1 MEQTMSLD
9 TWKASMRE
17 YDPEVRLLW
26 NSQEA
31 RRVSRDLQRQ
41 FDKALDID
49 PESRHATF
57 IISTSDVDRMN
68 DRVNVDGWS
77 LDGYTGV
84 VLFNHDYYSLPMGN
98 DKGTTRVVTLEQT
111 TDNKAL
117 LIEEDTG
124 TMTSETGNRK
134 RALVSTC
141 FFPDAGIHPF
151 GDTVHDMVVGGW
163 LCSSSVGF
171 NPEEWSFDEERGGF
185 NFIRQVLL
193 EWSIVSVPALSQAVL
208 LEAKSAGVNV
218 QPLVEAVELQLDSL
232 HGESGY
238 WIPRKELQDLVLHF
252 RPNRRTIFDQ
262 LETGYKGRDKMVSEL
277 RNLVQESHEAQRVVP
292 LPIPGARD
300 SALFTKSSTSIK
312 PPAGETDMTPEI
324 KGIADALNAQATA
337 FDRLSGLLKNL
348 VPAGAQDLDQPMTV
362 GQAQQLVQAAIDKA
376 MGQMQQRT
384 QPQPQQR
391 QTQDDDDIVT
401 KPDGTQVRVWKL
413 ELPLD
418 TDYREFTA
426 KSIRDQ
432 IAAMTGQLQS

>member
-1 MEQTMSLD
+1 MTLD
-9 TWKASMRE
+9 TWKAQVRE
-17 YDPEVRLLW
+17 YDPELRLLW
-26 NSQEA
+26 NSREA
-31 RRVSRDLQRQ
+31 RLVSRDLQSQ

-57 IISTSDVDRMN
+57 VISTSDVDRMN
-68 DRVNVDGWS
+68 DRVNVDGWDMS
-77 LDGYTGV
+77 GYTGV
-84 VLFNHDYYSLPMGN
+84 VLFNHDYYGLPMGN
-98 DKGTTRVVTLEQT
+98 DRGTTRVVTLEQREG
-111 TDNKAL
+111 KAL
-117 LIEEDTG
+117 LIEEDQG
-124 TMTSETGNRK
+124 TFAGFDDDSRK

-151 GDTVHDMVVGGW
+151 GDTVHDMVVGRW
-163 LCSSSVGF
+163 LSSSSVGF
-171 NPEEWSFDEERGGF
+171 NPEEWSYDEERGGF

-218 QPLVEAVELQLDSL
+218 QPLIEAVELQLDSL

-238 WIPRKELQDLVLHF
+238 WVPRQYLQDLVLHF
-252 RPNRRTIFDQ
+252 RPSRRTIFDQ
-262 LETGYKGRDKMVSEL
+262 LEPGFKGRDAVVAEL
-277 RNLVQESHEAQRVVP
+277 RSLTSDSDHQSQRGI
-292 LPIPGARD
+292 LPIPGARER
-300 SALFTKSSTSIK
+300 SIN
-312 PPAGETDMTPEI
+312 PPAGETVMTPDL
-324 KGIADALNAQATA
+324 KGVTDALQAQASA
-337 FDRLSGLLKNL
+337 FDRLSGLLKNI

-362 GQAQQLVQAAIDKA
+362 GQAQQMMQAAIDKA
-376 MGQMQQRT
+376 MSQFQART

-391 QTQDDDDIVT
+391 QASDDDDDIVT